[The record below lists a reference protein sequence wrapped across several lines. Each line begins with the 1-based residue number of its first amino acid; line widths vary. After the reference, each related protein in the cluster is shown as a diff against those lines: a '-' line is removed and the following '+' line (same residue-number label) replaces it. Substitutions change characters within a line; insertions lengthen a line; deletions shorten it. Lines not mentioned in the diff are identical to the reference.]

1 MTVRALSIMQPWA
14 WLIVAGHKD
23 IENRSWPTS
32 FRGPVLIH
40 AGKRLDPDLE
50 DAQDWPWRAIDRP
63 DDFEV
68 GGIVGEAEIVDCV
81 TASASPSA
89 SDRNRRTRASHSATS
104 SAAKALSR
112 LIMRTSCR
120 TLLSGDAATEWP
132 TPALGES
139 ARTKWGNAFSSS
151 ALRRT
156 SASYS

>member
-1 MTVRALSIMQPWA
+1 MMIAMKALSIMQPWA

-50 DAQDWPWRAIDRP
+50 DAQDWPWRDIERP

-81 TASASPSA
+81 TASASPWFVGRFGFVIRNARPLPFRPCRGMLGFFTPDFSPPAPKAAASA
-89 SDRNRRTRASHSATS
+89 
-104 SAAKALSR
+104 K
-112 LIMRTSCR
+112 
-120 TLLSGDAATEWP
+120 
-132 TPALGES
+132 PAPRQGGL
-139 ARTKWGNAFSSS
+139 FP
-151 ALRRT
+151 
-156 SASYS
+156 